1 LKNIVFHHY
10 ALYKMNM
17 RNLSRST
24 VLETVTHPYSVI
36 DGKYGRRIAQ
46 KVHGDHLVRVVFEE
60 HEDHLLIVTAYPS
73 KPARYLRAYK

>member
-1 LKNIVFHHY
+1 
-10 ALYKMNM
+10 MNM

-60 HEDHLLIVTAYPS
+60 HEDHLLNSDCIPS
-73 KPARYLRAYK
+73 ETENSIGGRTNDDKIL

>member
-1 LKNIVFHHY
+1 LKNIVFHPY

-46 KVHGDHLVRVVFEE
+46 KVQEDHLVRVVFEE

-73 KPARYLRAYK
+73 NQKRYLGAYK